1 MGPALQTAGLAFLF
15 VPINAAAFMYIA
27 KSKMSN
33 ATGIINLARNIGGS
47 AGIAFVTTMLQRRSQ
62 FHQSVLVAHVTPY
75 DAGYSAVVQGAGQF
89 LYTQGASPP
98 QAADQAQGL
107 VYLAVQQQAGM
118 LSFIDNFW
126 LLGVIF
132 LALVPLALLLKQA
145 KHDQP
150 TTLPL

>member
-1 MGPALQTAGLAFLF
+1 
-15 VPINAAAFMYIA
+15 
-27 KSKMSN
+27 MSN

-47 AGIAFVTTMLQRRSQ
+47 AGIAFVTTMLHAGQQ

-89 LYTQGASPP
+89 LYTQGSAPP

-132 LALVPLALLLKQA
+132 LALVPLALLLKQP
-145 KHDQP
+145 KHVKP
-150 TTLPL
+150 AVMPL